1 MDVSALN
8 STSTSTS
15 GASAIK
21 AAADTQDRFL
31 KLLVAQMK
39 NQDPMNPMDNAQV
52 TSQMAQIQTVT
63 GIGTLDTTVK
73 GLTAQFNQM
82 QGLQSVSLVGRDVS
96 VAGSRLSFASGKG
109 TGSFELASAA
119 DTVKLEVLTA
129 AGGVIDTVQLGAQG
143 TGRQRF
149 EWPNANYDDSAGLKF
164 RITASQGTAAV
175 SSTTFTQDKVMA
187 VNTSGA
193 KLQLQLQNLGLVNYS
208 AVTTID

>member
-15 GASAIK
+15 GTSAIK

-164 RITASQGTAAV
+164 RITASQGAAAV